1 MSDASRNYLDVLLQ
15 YFEEEVA
22 GEAYFRS
29 LAEHFDEPGARDKLI
44 LLAEVERCAANSV
57 RPLLRKHGL
66 TPRGDAVLERE
77 GRDHVARHQ
86 DLTWTEM
93 VTYMA
98 ERYPGYID
106 DFEGLEAM
114 ASADDL
120 PALKVLTEHEHAA
133 IAFANKELAGAAD
146 SADAL
151 HRYIDDCDRDA
162 P

>member
-1 MSDASRNYLDVLLQ
+1 M
-15 YFEEEVA
+15 
-22 GEAYFRS
+22 
-29 LAEHFDEPGARDKLI
+29 
-44 LLAEVERCAANSV
+44 
-57 RPLLRKHGL
+57 
-66 TPRGDAVLERE
+66 TPRGDAELERE

-114 ASADDL
+114 APQEDL

-146 SADAL
+146 SANAL

>member
-1 MSDASRNYLDVLLQ
+1 MPESNQNYVDVLLT

-22 GEAYFRS
+22 GESYFCG

-57 RPLLRKHGL
+57 RPLLKKHGL
-66 TPRGDAVLERE
+66 RPRDAGVLERE

-114 ASADDL
+114 APAEDL
-120 PALKVLTEHEHAA
+120 PALKILTEHEHAA
-133 IAFANKELAGAAD
+133 IAFANKELAGVAD

-151 HRYIDDCDRDA
+151 RRYIDDCNG
-162 P
+162 